1 MFVTNRL
8 FKISLTSPARCLYT
22 LCKNTPEKFFMKNKL
37 GKHDYILWS
46 IRLLLMISIVVNIT
60 LMITGS
66 SPHEHASRQEILEA
80 FSKKI
85 ELIFW
90 TLVTLMLSFLPDY
103 IEKRRHIHLPH
114 LLEIIIVVF
123 IFAGIFLSV
132 RFDLYYQVFWW
143 DDLLH
148 ILSGVIIGFIGFI
161 IIYKINGRYCM
172 NISPLLVAVFA
183 FSFAVTMGVIWEI
196 FEFAMDALLGTTM
209 QSWDLPET
217 TFMMGKPF
225 QGSGLRDTMSD
236 LIVNSIGALFTSVIC
251 YFLYKKDKKK
261 TLAMMHEIFP
271 DE

>member
-1 MFVTNRL
+1 
-8 FKISLTSPARCLYT
+8 
-22 LCKNTPEKFFMKNKL
+22 MKNKL
-37 GKHDYILWS
+37 EKHDYIIWS
-46 IRLLLMISIVVNIT
+46 IRFLLIISIAVNIT
-60 LMITGS
+60 LMIMGLF
-66 SPHEHASRQEILEA
+66 PDEHVTKQEILEA

-85 ELIFW
+85 ELLFW
-90 TLVTLMLSFLPDY
+90 TLVTLVLSFLPDY

-114 LLEIIIVVF
+114 VLEIIIVAF

-148 ILSGVIIGFIGFI
+148 TVSGIIIGFIGFI

-172 NISPLLVAVFA
+172 DISPLLVAVFA
-183 FSFAVTMGVIWEI
+183 FTFAVTMGVIWEF
-196 FEFAMDALLGTTM
+196 FEFAMDAIFETTM

-217 TFMMGKPF
+217 TLLMGKPF

-236 LIVNSIGALFTSVIC
+236 LIVNSIGAFITSVIC
-251 YFLYKKDKKK
+251 YFLYKEDKKK
-261 TLAMMHEIFP
+261 TLVLMREIFP

>member
-1 MFVTNRL
+1 MERVFN
-8 FKISLTSPARCLYT
+8 ISLTSPMRRLYT
-22 LCKNTPEKFFMKNKL
+22 GYKNILNKLFMENKL
-37 GKHDYILWS
+37 GKHDYVIWS
-46 IRLLLMISIVVNIT
+46 IRFLLMISIAVNLT
-60 LMITGS
+60 LMITGA
-66 SPHEHASRQEILEA
+66 SPHEHATRQEIIEA

-85 ELIFW
+85 ELLFW
-90 TLVTLMLSFLPDY
+90 TVVTLGLSFLPDY
-103 IEKRRHIHLPH
+103 IEKHRHIHLPH

-148 ILSGVIIGFIGFI
+148 TLSGVIIGFIGFI

-172 NISPLLVAVFA
+172 DISPLLVAVFA

-196 FEFAMDALLGTTM
+196 FEFAMDALWGTTM

-217 TFMMGKPF
+217 TFLMGKPF

-236 LIVNSIGALFTSVIC
+236 LIVNSIGALVTSIIC
-251 YFLYKKDKKK
+251 YFLYKEDKKK

-271 DE
+271 DG